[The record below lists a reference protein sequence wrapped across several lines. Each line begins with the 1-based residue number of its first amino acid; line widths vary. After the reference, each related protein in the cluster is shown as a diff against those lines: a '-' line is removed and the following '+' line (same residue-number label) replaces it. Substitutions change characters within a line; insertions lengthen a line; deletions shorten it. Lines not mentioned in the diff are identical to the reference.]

1 MRTNFSKM
9 QLTRITDLIIGRIK
23 NLGDIQSSSFDHK
36 KDYDWST
43 LVTITMGVNPN
54 LEKKP

>member
-1 MRTNFSKM
+1 M